1 MVVNGALRVSYL
13 SPHQLSISR
22 QLLAYPMLEIKHYTV
37 TGPHHAL
44 VREEVLHGEPR
55 VQVRVLLPLHPPHR
69 AAHTRPR
76 RQDLHQVS
84 RSSNIEAR

>member
-1 MVVNGALRVSYL
+1 
-13 SPHQLSISR
+13 
-22 QLLAYPMLEIKHYTV
+22 MLEIKHYTI

-69 AAHTRPR
+69 APHTRPR
-76 RQDLHQVS
+76 GQDLHQVS
-84 RSSNIEAR
+84 RTSNSEAR

>member
-1 MVVNGALRVSYL
+1 
-13 SPHQLSISR
+13 
-22 QLLAYPMLEIKHYTV
+22 MLEIIHYTI

-69 AAHTRPR
+69 APHTRPR

-84 RSSNIEAR
+84 RTSNSEAR